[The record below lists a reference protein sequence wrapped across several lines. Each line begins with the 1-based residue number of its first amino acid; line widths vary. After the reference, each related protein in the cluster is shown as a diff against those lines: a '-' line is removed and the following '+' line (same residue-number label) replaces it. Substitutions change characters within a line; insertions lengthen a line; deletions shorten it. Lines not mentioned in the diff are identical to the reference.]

1 MLSLRFLRFFSV
13 HNHTCYQCTKKRDAF
28 SKENAILAFAEICVC
43 VGTLKMDV
51 RGNNEVLVSYQNVV
65 VMRHGERLD
74 NFEPSWAVTA
84 ARPWDPPLA
93 PAGRKRALET
103 GRRLRRSLGFPIGRI
118 FVSPFLR
125 CVQTAVE
132 VVASLSAINEGGAAA
147 AAATVNGDGVREDSF
162 KVKVCVEYG
171 LCEMMNSKAI
181 RPNVAP
187 KDGNMRFDTAKC
199 EAMLPAWI
207 VDKNVERV
215 YKELPQWGES
225 VLQAGARYQQLIKD
239 LADKYPTEN
248 LLLVTHGEGV
258 KVAVSSFRKGAK
270 VNEVDYCGYVE
281 LSRPIFKKDH
291 TFTTGEFDLLTP
303 SGQTGV
309 SYILPS
315 PLENNTNQTST

>member
-1 MLSLRFLRFFSV
+1 MLSLRLLRLFSV
-13 HNHTCYQCTKKRDAF
+13 RSTCSNQAPILQESYKILFQGC
-28 SKENAILAFAEICVC
+28 KETGFRSLSPGSV
-43 VGTLKMDV
+43 KMSS
-51 RGNNEVLVSYQNVV
+51 GGKQGGFVSYQNVF

-74 NFEPSWAVTA
+74 NFEPSWVMTA

-93 PAGRKRALET
+93 EAGRKRAFET
-103 GRRLRRSLGFPIGRI
+103 GRRLRESVGLPIGRV

-125 CVQTAVE
+125 CLQTAGE
-132 VVASLSAINEGGAAA
+132 LVASFSDEGRGG
-147 AAATVNGDGVREDSF
+147 TVAGDGVAVKPFE
-162 KVKVCVEYG
+162 VKVSVEYG

-187 KDGNMRFDTAKC
+187 KDGNMGFDVAVC
-199 EAMLPAWI
+199 EAMLPAEI

-215 YKELPQWGES
+215 YKEWEES

-258 KVAVSSFRKGAK
+258 QVAVSSFKKDAE

-281 LSRPIFKKDH
+281 LRRPIFKKDH
-291 TFTTGEFDLLTP
+291 TFITGEFDLLTP

-309 SYILPS
+309 SYSLPRS
-315 PLENNTNQTST
+315 LENDTNQTTP

>member
-1 MLSLRFLRFFSV
+1 MLSLRLLRLFSV
-13 HNHTCYQCTKKRDAF
+13 RSTCSNQAPILQESYKILFQGC
-28 SKENAILAFAEICVC
+28 KETGFRSLSPGSV
-43 VGTLKMDV
+43 KMSS
-51 RGNNEVLVSYQNVV
+51 GGKQGGFVSYQNVF

-74 NFEPSWAVTA
+74 NFEPSWVMTA

-93 PAGRKRALET
+93 EAGRKRAFET
-103 GRRLRRSLGFPIGRI
+103 GRRLRESVGLPIGRV

-125 CVQTAVE
+125 CLQTAGE
-132 VVASLSAINEGGAAA
+132 LVASFSDEGRGG
-147 AAATVNGDGVREDSF
+147 TVAGDGVAVKPFE
-162 KVKVCVEYG
+162 VKVSVEYG

-181 RPNVAP
+181 RPKVAP
-187 KDGNMRFDTAKC
+187 KDGNMGFDVAVC
-199 EAMLPAWI
+199 EAMLPAEI

-215 YKELPQWGES
+215 YKELPQWEES

-258 KVAVSSFRKGAK
+258 QVAVSSFKKDAE

-281 LSRPIFKKDH
+281 LRRPIFKKDH
-291 TFTTGEFDLLTP
+291 TFITGEFDLLTP

-309 SYILPS
+309 SYSLPRA
-315 PLENNTNQTST
+315 LENDTNQTTP